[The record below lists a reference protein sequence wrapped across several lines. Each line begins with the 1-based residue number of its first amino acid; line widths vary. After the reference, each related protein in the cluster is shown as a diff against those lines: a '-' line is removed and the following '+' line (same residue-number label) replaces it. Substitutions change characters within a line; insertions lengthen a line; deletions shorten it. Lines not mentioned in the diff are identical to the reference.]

1 MTSGKTS
8 GLFITFEGVEGS
20 GKSTQA
26 RALAER
32 LRARGNAVILTR
44 EPGGTPLGDRIRDIL
59 LDLGER
65 GMLAETELFLY
76 LASRAEHVARV
87 IVPALERGDVVIS
100 DRFGD
105 ASVAYQGGGREL
117 GASLVESLNE
127 VATGCVKPDVTFL
140 LDLEPEQGL
149 ERLSRRGGGARDRM
163 ETEALAF
170 HRRVRDAY
178 LEAAQRERS
187 RFVVLDAGLGEAE
200 IAGAIARAVDELLT
214 KTLRG
219 HER

>member
-1 MTSGKTS
+1 MADDDPR

-26 RALAER
+26 NALAER
-32 LRARGNAVILTR
+32 LRESGATVLLTR
-44 EPGGTPLGDRIRDIL
+44 EPGGTALGERLRGIL
-59 LDLGER
+59 LDVGER

-127 VATGCVKPDVTFL
+127 TATRCVKPDVTFL
-140 LDLEPEQGL
+140 LDLDPEEGL
-149 ERLSRRGGGARDRM
+149 ERLSKRGRGTRDRI

-178 LEAAQRERS
+178 LGAAEREPL
-187 RFVVLDAGLGEAE
+187 RFVVLDASLDEVE
-200 IAGAIARAVDELLT
+200 IAGAVVRAVDER
-214 KTLRG
+214 LRMTRGG

>member
-1 MTSGKTS
+1 MADGGRS

-26 RALAER
+26 RALAAH
-32 LRARGNAVILTR
+32 LTAGGASVVLTR
-44 EPGGTPLGDRIRDIL
+44 EPGGTALGERIRDVL

-87 IVPALERGDVVIS
+87 IAPALESGDIVIS

-117 GASLVESLNE
+117 GPSLVESLNE

-140 LDLEPEQGL
+140 LDLDPEEGL
-149 ERLSRRGGGARDRM
+149 RRLSGRGGGDRDRI
-163 ETEALAF
+163 ETEAIAF
-170 HRRVRDAY
+170 HRRVREAY
-178 LEAAQRERS
+178 IQAAERDPS
-187 RFVVLDAGLGEAE
+187 RFVILDAGLDEAE
-200 IAGAIARAVDELLT
+200 IAGTVALTVDRLRATRHEGDEQ
-214 KTLRG
+214 
-219 HER
+219 